1 MINNTDVHEIVKDI
15 KSKFR
20 LYMNGPVS
28 QSMREKGMD
37 YKVNFGIEYPRIK
50 EIAAGYEK
58 SHEVAQELWKDN
70 IRECKILAGL
80 LQPVDT
86 FYPEI
91 AEIWI
96 EGMHYPELAEYTVM
110 NLFQNLPYASEVVFR
125 WMADEREYF
134 QTCGYLLMARLL
146 MKGMQLNERAQ
157 SEFLD
162 QAFTALE
169 GDESL
174 VQRAASVALRK
185 FALQSR
191 DNKRVVSKQLGVMA
205 KSDKP
210 SVRAWI
216 EKIRNDI
223 DY

>member
-1 MINNTDVHEIVKDI
+1 MNDEIHEIIKDI

-20 LYMNGPVS
+20 LFMNGPVS

-37 YKVNFGIEYPRIK
+37 YKVNFGIEYPRLK

-58 SHEVAQELWKDN
+58 NHEVAQELWKDN

-86 FYPEI
+86 FCPEI

-96 EGMHYPELAEYTVM
+96 EGMHLPELAEYTVM
-110 NLFQNLPYASEVVFR
+110 NLFQYLPYASDVVFR
-125 WMADEREYF
+125 WIADEREYF
-134 QTCGYLLMARLL
+134 QVCGFLLMARLL
-146 MKGMQLNERAQ
+146 MKGLKLNERAEA
-157 SEFLD
+157 EFLD

-169 GDESL
+169 GDDGNI
-174 VQRAASVALRK
+174 QRAASVALRK
-185 FALQSR
+185 FGLQSR
-191 DNKRVVSKQLGVMA
+191 DTKRLLSRLLVILG

-210 SVRAWI
+210 SVRALTEEI
-216 EKIRNDI
+216 KNDI
-223 DY
+223 NF

>member
-1 MINNTDVHEIVKDI
+1 MNDEIHEIIKDI

-20 LYMNGPVS
+20 LFMNGPVS

-37 YKVNFGIEYPRIK
+37 YKVNFGIEYPRLK

-58 SHEVAQELWKDN
+58 NHEVAQELWKDN

-86 FYPEI
+86 FCPEI

-96 EGMHYPELAEYTVM
+96 EGMHLPELAEYTVM
-110 NLFQNLPYASEVVFR
+110 NLFQYLPYASDVVFR
-125 WMADEREYF
+125 WIADEREYF
-134 QTCGYLLMARLL
+134 QVCGFLLMARLL
-146 MKGMQLNERAQ
+146 MKELKLNERAEA
-157 SEFLD
+157 EFLD

-169 GDESL
+169 GDDGNI
-174 VQRAASVALRK
+174 QRAASVALRK
-185 FALQSR
+185 FGLQSR
-191 DNKRVVSKQLGVMA
+191 DTKRLLSRQLVILG

-210 SVRAWI
+210 SVRALTEEI
-216 EKIRNDI
+216 KNDI
-223 DY
+223 NF

>member
-1 MINNTDVHEIVKDI
+1 MNDEIHEIIKDI

-20 LYMNGPVS
+20 LFMNGPVS

-37 YKVNFGIEYPRIK
+37 YKVNFGIEYPRLK

-58 SHEVAQELWKDN
+58 NHEVAQELWKDN

-86 FYPEI
+86 FCPEI

-96 EGMHYPELAEYTVM
+96 EGMHLPELAEYTVM
-110 NLFQNLPYASEVVFR
+110 NLFQYLPYASDVVFR
-125 WMADEREYF
+125 WIADEREYF
-134 QTCGYLLMARLL
+134 QVCGFLLMARLL
-146 MKGMQLNERAQ
+146 MKGLKLNERAEA
-157 SEFLD
+157 EFLD

-169 GDESL
+169 GDDGNI
-174 VQRAASVALRK
+174 QRAASVALRK
-185 FALQSR
+185 FGLQSR
-191 DNKRVVSKQLGVMA
+191 DTKRLLSRQLVILG

-210 SVRAWI
+210 SVRALTEEI
-216 EKIRNDI
+216 KNDI
-223 DY
+223 NF